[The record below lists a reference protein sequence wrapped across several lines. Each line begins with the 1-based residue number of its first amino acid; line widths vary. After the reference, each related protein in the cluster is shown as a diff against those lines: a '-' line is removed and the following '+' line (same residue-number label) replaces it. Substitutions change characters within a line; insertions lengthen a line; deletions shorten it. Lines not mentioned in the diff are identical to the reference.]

1 MAKFSGPY
9 SRQTE
14 MIDRIADAITGTD
27 ELQKPTGS
35 RALDSLER
43 LAVWFE
49 THGGIP
55 SPSGDDSS
63 GAILY
68 STKAEWDAKRDL
80 VAEKGTIYI
89 YSDYQAVEGESGET
103 QYIPGIKVGDGK
115 AYLIDL
121 PVANPTVSEQ
131 LIQQIAGRVAEVI
144 SDQIAADV
152 IAGIRDD
159 LGSTDSLVTPEDRN
173 RWDGKVSSTVNDD
186 DPENLILF

>member
-1 MAKFSGPY
+1 MGKFSGPY

-27 ELQKPTGS
+27 ELEKPTGN

-68 STKAEWDAKRDL
+68 NSKAEWDAQRDL
-80 VAEKGTIYI
+80 VSRKGTIYI
-89 YSDYQAVEGESGET
+89 YSDYQTADDGTGGTE
-103 QYIPGIKVGDGK
+103 YIPGIKVGDGK

-121 PVANPTVSEQ
+121 PVANPVASEQ
-131 LIQQIAGRVAEVI
+131 LVQQIANRVAEVV
-144 SDQIAADV
+144 SDQIAASV
-152 IAGIRDD
+152 ITDIRAD
-159 LGSTDSLVTPEDRN
+159 LDSTASLVTPEDREKWN
-173 RWDGKVSSTVNDD
+173 GKVSSTVNDD